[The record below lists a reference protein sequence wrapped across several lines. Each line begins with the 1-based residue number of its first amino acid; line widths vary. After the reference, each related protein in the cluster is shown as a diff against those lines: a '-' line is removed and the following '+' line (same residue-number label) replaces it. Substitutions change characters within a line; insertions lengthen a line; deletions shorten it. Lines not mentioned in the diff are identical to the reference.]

1 MNVLQQSRLHFPVSE
16 WSGDAGVGK
25 AHMPDLVS
33 GQILVVDDN
42 ADAADSL
49 AMLLEYLG
57 RTVRVANSG
66 QAALDMLREFRPEVI
81 LMDIGMPGMDGLEVA
96 RRIREQPPFDSA
108 TLIALSGWG
117 QEEDKRRASES
128 GFDHHLTKPVDL
140 PMLEALLASVGK
152 KGEGAAK

>member
-1 MNVLQQSRLHFPVSE
+1 MNVLPDDRLLHPASE
-16 WSGDAGVGK
+16 RHADAGGGQ
-25 AHMPDLVS
+25 AAAPAS
-33 GQILVVDDN
+33 GQILIVDDN
-42 ADAADSL
+42 QDAADSL

-66 QAALDMLREFRPEVI
+66 QAALDMLQDFRPEVI
-81 LMDIGMPGMDGLEVA
+81 LMDIGMPGMDGLEAA
-96 RRIREQPPFDSA
+96 RRIRKLPSLADA

-140 PMLEALLASVGK
+140 RMLEALLADADK
-152 KGEGAAK
+152 RR